1 MVHKVK
7 YNKKCNTTKTTKIQ
21 SRPKHKAKHKEHIN
35 MIKERKDMQLKREI
49 PIKCD
54 KFENFLQ

>member
-35 MIKERKDMQLKREI
+35 MIKERKDM
-49 PIKCD
+49 
-54 KFENFLQ
+54 

>member
-1 MVHKVK
+1 MQPH
-7 YNKKCNTTKTTKIQ
+7 KTTKIQ

-35 MIKERKDMQLKREI
+35 MIKERKYMLKREI
-49 PIKCD
+49 RIKSD